1 MFLHDGL
8 SLKQVEIA
16 VELQQ
21 PCRGAPDFGDSENA
35 CSRANEV
42 SLPSVFSWIEQSN
55 REIGVWVEAE
65 EVGAFVQIAAHAGK
79 GEILFYGLPA
89 MLFGDDMLDMKRR
102 VDFVLHAE
110 TAIFTAASSPF
121 PHLLSQ
127 LRVQDQAALKF
138 WRNTP
143 AFRRRMDIS
152 FPA

>member
-21 PCRGAPDFGDSENA
+21 PCRGAPDFGDSENVCA
-35 CSRANEV
+35 GAFEMIIPRVLSR
-42 SLPSVFSWIEQSN
+42 IEQTHG
-55 REIGVWVEAE
+55 EICVWVEAE

-79 GEILFYGLPA
+79 GEILFDGLSA
-89 MLFGDDMLDMKRR
+89 MLSGDDVFDMKRR